1 MAHRQLRVDHVASL
15 SNVSQ
20 RSFRIAAQQS
30 TRKEKSAPLDVLAD
44 SYGLAS
50 EGPGEAVPLAG
61 RFLNTTLLVA
71 FISAEPDISETALDS
86 MITALKELCAD
97 GWRVSLH
104 VDVPESVAPTYTKF
118 LNSLEMDS
126 SFTWSV
132 FVFTASE
139 ERVTHPFALMCK
151 YRARWLD
158 AVHDFDWFLVTE
170 HDLAYRSTHIK
181 AIVDGFHDLKG
192 TDYTPGLL
200 RYEALTD
207 ELSSESEKE
216 DFEHPLYL
224 TDLSQIGWVK
234 GSPIYN
240 LFGVT

>member
-1 MAHRQLRVDHVASL
+1 MFSRILTVLPVKGPARQCLWPVG
-15 SNVSQ
+15 
-20 RSFRIAAQQS
+20 FS
-30 TRKEKSAPLDVLAD
+30 TP
-44 SYGLAS
+44 
-50 EGPGEAVPLAG
+50 
-61 RFLNTTLLVA
+61 TLLVA